1 MNQKSLV
8 AMLCAFIVP
17 GGGHFYLG
25 KRERA
30 LIFFIVVLVMFVMGI
45 WLDGKLY
52 TIESGKPLTLL
63 AGPATMGIG
72 LPYLIAKLAGVS
84 GNLQSITF
92 EYGTAFMLTAGLMN
106 LLLILDSFDIAEN
119 RKA

>member
-1 MNQKSLV
+1 
-8 AMLCAFIVP
+8 MLCALAIP

-30 LIFFIVVLVMFVMGI
+30 IVFFIVVLLMFVMGV

-52 TIESGKPLTLL
+52 TIEAGKPLTLL

-72 LPYLIAKLAGVS
+72 LPYLLAKFAGVT
-84 GNLQSITF
+84 GDLQSITF

-119 RKA
+119 RKT